1 MTTLLTKHMLER
13 LQMVLCNKEI
23 KIKKTNINVPREMHK
38 KSMVKRKLGKK
49 IILLKGRTVG
59 TRQRR

>member
-1 MTTLLTKHMLER
+1 
-13 LQMVLCNKEI
+13 MVLCNKEI

-49 IILLKGRTVG
+49 IILLKGRTDG